1 METPHG
7 RLAKSTDDTQMRPS
21 WRRSVLAVTN
31 KLVLVLAIGIVLLS
45 ATPASAYH
53 SFTIPARD
61 NGCGVD
67 LKVEAEHGSGGAST
81 RIGYGDITFTN
92 LETGATYLQ
101 RSRYTATSTY
111 DESTKSWDVH
121 ITGNIWMALY
131 PGEAGPS
138 GVVQEP
144 GLELLVSG
152 TLEFTVTRKDVVTYF
167 SLTGT
172 YDDLCALLTVQA
184 VDGAAR
190 TVAMRNVMG

>member
-1 METPHG
+1 MYPLHDRTAVP
-7 RLAKSTDDTQMRPS
+7 ADDT
-21 WRRSVLAVTN
+21 RSRSSRSRIVLAVAAALLLTVTTGIF
-31 KLVLVLAIGIVLLS
+31 LVT

-53 SFTIPARD
+53 SFVIPARD

-67 LKVEAEHGSGGAST
+67 LKAEAEHGSGTASA

-101 RSRYTATSTY
+101 RSRYTST
-111 DESTKSWDVH
+111 ETFEPSTRSWHVK
-121 ITGNIWMALY
+121 ITGNIWMELF

-138 GVVQEP
+138 GVVREP

-152 TLEFTVTRKDVVTYF
+152 ALQFTITSKNVVTSF

-172 YDDLCALLTVQA
+172 YDDLCALL
-184 VDGAAR
+184 VD
-190 TVAMRNVMG
+190 